1 MNHTKK
7 MIAPIVI
14 ASLMLLYYIGIVL
27 LFLFVEGIPFSLKL
41 VMIAGP
47 LAICGVTI
55 GVLVSRIKEIEGGE
69 EDDLSKY

>member
-7 MIAPIVI
+7 MVAPVVI
-14 ASLMLLYYIGIVL
+14 ASLMLLYYIGVVL
-27 LFLFVEGIPFSLKL
+27 LFLLVGGIPFAVKL
-41 VMIAGP
+41 LMIVGP

>member
-7 MIAPIVI
+7 MIAPIII

-27 LFLFVEGIPFSLKL
+27 LFLLVNGVPFVLKV